1 MQKSNN
7 NLISQIQNEVCDILN
22 KDYELQGLD
31 FIAENRFDIET
42 EISARLKK
50 LGVCCLVM
58 TPTLTFQGIADTH
71 TDIIYQIDNLTV
83 QITEYVPI
91 NRAKN
96 RTNIKTC
103 QDIAIRVADVLGGPT
118 TNNWQNFQ
126 LVDIQTGEDNGLL
139 ISKVTFSCLAQGHLS
154 AIPAPYDPSVKIPFA
169 TKTQLDEL
177 SVHFESEISNLP
189 IVDAYT
195 KTESDDKFQP
205 KGDYATKSE
214 LDKKL
219 NNSSEFITLSTTND
233 GLKMAD
239 NAGVYDTTYSVN
251 QIVTNYPDSNY
262 KTIELPT
269 EGGKIATEN
278 YVQTHTSAI
287 VGYND
292 TLLSGITEDDQTVEF
307 YILTKNK

>member
-1 MQKSNN
+1 MQKSND

-22 KDYELQGLD
+22 KDYDLQGLD

-42 EISARLKK
+42 EISTRLKK
-50 LGVCCLVM
+50 QGVCCLVM
-58 TPTLTFQGIADTH
+58 TPTLTFQGISDTH

-96 RTNIKTC
+96 RTNVKTC

-139 ISKVTFSCLAQGHLS
+139 VSKVTFSCLAQGNLS

-169 TKTQLDEL
+169 LKTQLDEL
-177 SVHFESEISNLP
+177 SICFEKQISSIP

-205 KGDYATKSE
+205 KGDYATKS
-214 LDKKL
+214 
-219 NNSSEFITLSTTND
+219 
-233 GLKMAD
+233 
-239 NAGVYDTTYSVN
+239 
-251 QIVTNYPDSNY
+251 
-262 KTIELPT
+262 
-269 EGGKIATEN
+269 
-278 YVQTHTSAI
+278 YVQSYTSAI
-287 VGYND
+287 VDYND

>member
-1 MQKSNN
+1 MQKSND

-22 KDYELQGLD
+22 KDYDLQGLD

-42 EISARLKK
+42 EISTRLKK
-50 LGVCCLVM
+50 QGVCCIVM
-58 TPTLTFQGIADTH
+58 TPTLTFQGISDTH

-96 RTNIKTC
+96 RTNVKTC

-139 ISKVTFSCLAQGHLS
+139 VSKVTFSCLAQGNLS
-154 AIPAPYDPSVKIPFA
+154 ALPSPYDPSIKIPYA
-169 TKTQLDEL
+169 LKTQLDEL
-177 SVHFESEISNLP
+177 SVYFEKQISSLP

-219 NNSSEFITLSTTND
+219 DNRSEYIILSAANY
-233 GLKMAD
+233 GLNIAD
-239 NAGVYDTTYSVN
+239 NAGVYNTTYSIN
-251 QIVTNYPDSNY
+251 QIRTNYPDSNY
-262 KTIELPT
+262 KTIDLPS
-269 EGGKIATEN
+269 ESGKIATEN
-278 YVQTHTSAI
+278 YVD
-287 VGYND
+287 VE
-292 TLLSGITEDDQTVEF
+292 ITDIKNTIGDINT
-307 YILTKNK
+307 ILQRLN

>member
-1 MQKSNN
+1 MQKSND

-22 KDYELQGLD
+22 KDYDLQGLD

-42 EISARLKK
+42 EISTRLKK
-50 LGVCCLVM
+50 QGVCCLVM
-58 TPTLTFQGIADTH
+58 TPTLTFQGISDTH

-83 QITEYVPI
+83 QIAEYVPI

-96 RTNIKTC
+96 RTNVKTC

-139 ISKVTFSCLAQGHLS
+139 ISKVTFSCLAQGNLS
-154 AIPAPYDPSVKIPFA
+154 ALPSPYDPSIKIPYA
-169 TKTQLDEL
+169 LKTQLDEL
-177 SVHFESEISNLP
+177 SVYFEKQISSIP

-219 NNSSEFITLSTTND
+219 DNRSEFITLSAANF
-233 GLKMAD
+233 GLNIAD
-239 NAGVYDTTYSVN
+239 NASVYDTTYSIN

-262 KTIELPT
+262 KTIELPS
-269 EGGKIATEN
+269 ESGKIATEN

>member
-1 MQKSNN
+1 MQKSND
-7 NLISQIQNEVCDILN
+7 NLISQIQNAVCDILN

-42 EISARLKK
+42 EISTRLKK
-50 LGVCCLVM
+50 QGVCCLVM
-58 TPTLTFQGIADTH
+58 TPTLTFQGISDTH

-96 RTNIKTC
+96 RTNVKTC

-139 ISKVTFSCLAQGHLS
+139 VSKVTFSCLAKGNLS

-169 TKTQLDEL
+169 LKTQLDEL
-177 SVHFESEISNLP
+177 SVYFENQISSLP

-233 GLKMAD
+233 GLKIAD
-239 NAGVYDTTYSVN
+239 NAGVYDTTYSIN

-262 KTIELPT
+262 KTIELPS
-269 EGGKIATEN
+269 EGGKIATES
-278 YVQTHTSAI
+278 YVQSHTSAL

>member
-1 MQKSNN
+1 MQKAND
-7 NLISQIQNEVCDILN
+7 NLISQIQNAVCDILN
-22 KDYELQGLD
+22 KDYDLQGLD

-50 LGVCCLVM
+50 QGVCCLVM
-58 TPTLTFQGIADTH
+58 TPNLTFQGISDTH

-83 QITEYVPI
+83 QISEYVPI

-139 ISKVTFSCLAQGHLS
+139 VSKVTFSCLAKGNLS

-177 SVHFESEISNLP
+177 SIHFESEISSIP
-189 IVDAYT
+189 IGYT

-205 KGDYATKSE
+205 KGDYATKSD

-219 NNSSEFITLSTTND
+219 DNSSEFITLSTTND

-239 NAGVYDTTYSVN
+239 NAGVYDTTYSIDK
-251 QIVTNYPDSNY
+251 IVTNYPDSNY
-262 KTIELPT
+262 KTIELPS
-269 EGGKIATEN
+269 ESGKIATEN
-278 YVQTHTSAI
+278 YVQSHTSAL
-287 VGYND
+287 VGYTD

>member
-58 TPTLTFQGIADTH
+58 TPMLTFQGIADTH

-139 ISKVTFSCLAQGHLS
+139 ISKVTFSCLAQGSLS

-177 SVHFESEISNLP
+177 SVHFESELSSLP

-219 NNSSEFITLSTTND
+219 DNSSEFITLSTTND

-239 NAGVYDTTYSVN
+239 NAGVYDTTYSIN

-269 EGGKIATEN
+269 EDGKIATEN
-278 YVQTHTSAI
+278 YVQSHTSAI
-287 VGYND
+287 VGYTD

>member
-1 MQKSNN
+1 MQKSND

-42 EISARLKK
+42 EISTRLKK
-50 LGVCCLVM
+50 QGVCCLVM
-58 TPTLTFQGIADTH
+58 TPTLTFQGISDTH

-96 RTNIKTC
+96 RTNVKTC

-139 ISKVTFSCLAQGHLS
+139 VSKVTFSCLAQGNLS
-154 AIPAPYDPSVKIPFA
+154 ALPSPYDPSVKIPFA

-177 SVHFESEISNLP
+177 SVYFEKQISSLP

-205 KGDYATKSE
+205 KGDYATKSD

-219 NNSSEFITLSTTND
+219 DNRSEYITLSAANY
-233 GLKMAD
+233 GLNIAD
-239 NAGVYDTTYSVN
+239 NAGVYNTTYSIN
-251 QIVTNYPDSNY
+251 QIRTNYPDSNY
-262 KTIELPT
+262 KTIELPS

-287 VGYND
+287 AGYND

>member
-31 FIAENRFDIET
+31 FIAENRFDIEN
-42 EISARLKK
+42 EISVRLKK
-50 LGVCCLVM
+50 QGVCCLVM
-58 TPTLTFQGIADTH
+58 TPTLTFQGISDTH

-91 NRAKN
+91 NRSKN
-96 RTNIKTC
+96 RTNVKTC

-139 ISKVTFSCLAQGHLS
+139 ISKVTFSCLAQGNLS

-169 TKTQLDEL
+169 TKTQLDAL
-177 SVHFESEISNLP
+177 SVHFESEISSIP
-189 IVDAYT
+189 IGYT

-205 KGDYATKSE
+205 KGDYATKS
-214 LDKKL
+214 
-219 NNSSEFITLSTTND
+219 
-233 GLKMAD
+233 
-239 NAGVYDTTYSVN
+239 
-251 QIVTNYPDSNY
+251 
-262 KTIELPT
+262 
-269 EGGKIATEN
+269 
-278 YVQTHTSAI
+278 YVQSHTSAI

>member
-1 MQKSNN
+1 MQKANDN
-7 NLISQIQNEVCDILN
+7 IITQTQTQIANILN
-22 KDYELQGLD
+22 ADSELSDVG
-31 FIAENRFDIET
+31 FIIENSKDIEY
-42 EISARLKK
+42 EIESRLKK
-50 LGVCCLVM
+50 QGICGIVM
-58 TPTLTFQGIADTH
+58 TPTLTFQGISDDH
-71 TDIIYQIDNLTV
+71 KDIVYECDNLTI

-96 RTNIKTC
+96 KLSCQTS
-103 QDIAIRVADVLGGPT
+103 QDIAIKVADVLGSPSYT
-118 TNNWQNFQ
+118 NWQNFQ
-126 LVDIQTGEDNGLL
+126 VVDIQTGEDNGLL
-139 ISKVTFSCLAQGHLS
+139 VSKVTVQCLVRGDLS
-154 AIPAPYDPSVKIPFA
+154 ALPSPYDPSIKIPYA
-169 TKTQLDEL
+169 LKTQLDEL
-177 SVHFESEISNLP
+177 SVYFENQISSIP
-189 IVDAYT
+189 IGYT

-219 NNSSEFITLSTTND
+219 DNSSEFITLSTTND
-233 GLKMAD
+233 GFKIAD

-262 KTIELPT
+262 KTFDLPS

-278 YVQTHTSAI
+278 YVQSQTSAI

>member
-1 MQKSNN
+1 
-7 NLISQIQNEVCDILN
+7 
-22 KDYELQGLD
+22 
-31 FIAENRFDIET
+31 
-42 EISARLKK
+42 
-50 LGVCCLVM
+50 M
-58 TPTLTFQGIADTH
+58 TPTLTFQGISDDH
-71 TDIIYQIDNLTV
+71 KDIVYQCDNLTI

-96 RTNIKTC
+96 KTTC
-103 QDIAIRVADVLGGPT
+103 QTSQDIAIKVADVLGSPSYT
-118 TNNWQNFQ
+118 NWQNFQ
-126 LVDIQTGEDNGLL
+126 VVDIQTGEDNGLL
-139 ISKVTFSCLAQGHLS
+139 VSKVTVKCLVRGDLS
-154 AIPAPYDPSVKIPFA
+154 SLPSPYDPSVKIPYA
-169 TKTQLDEL
+169 LKTQLDEL
-177 SVHFESEISNLP
+177 RAHFESEISSLP

-233 GLKMAD
+233 GFKIAD
-239 NAGVYDTTYSVN
+239 NAGVYDTTYSIN

-262 KTIELPT
+262 KTIELPS

-278 YVQTHTSAI
+278 YVQSQTSAL